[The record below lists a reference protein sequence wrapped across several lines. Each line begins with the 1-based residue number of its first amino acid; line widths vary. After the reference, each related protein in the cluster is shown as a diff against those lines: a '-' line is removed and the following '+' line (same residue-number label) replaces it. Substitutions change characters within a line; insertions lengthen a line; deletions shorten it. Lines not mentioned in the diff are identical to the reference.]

1 MGNKKKSS
9 QLNKLKA
16 IRNKCIF
23 YLKQNNIITSIHGLK
38 QNKMF
43 WLFLT
48 EVGEEVPNGM
58 SVKEFMY
65 ELYDSRKY
73 SFLQSIMSRPDIPP
87 SVWKNLKEQV
97 FKEYGKVCL
106 CCGSTEHISV
116 DHIKPYS
123 KFPELCIDFNN
134 LQPLCRSCNSIK
146 GNRKIVDYRV

>member
-1 MGNKKKSS
+1 MGNNKSS

-16 IRNKCIF
+16 IRNKCLL
-23 YLKQNNIITSIHGLK
+23 YLIRNNIIISLHGLK
-38 QNKMF
+38 QNEIF
-43 WLFLT
+43 RLFLT
-48 EVGEEVPNGM
+48 EIGEEVPNGM
-58 SVKEFMY
+58 SIKNFMY

-87 SVWKNLKEQV
+87 IVWKNLKKQI
-97 FKEYGKVCL
+97 FNKYGKVCL

-123 KFPELCIDFNN
+123 KFPELCIDFDN

-146 GNRKIVDYRV
+146 GNRKIVDYRI